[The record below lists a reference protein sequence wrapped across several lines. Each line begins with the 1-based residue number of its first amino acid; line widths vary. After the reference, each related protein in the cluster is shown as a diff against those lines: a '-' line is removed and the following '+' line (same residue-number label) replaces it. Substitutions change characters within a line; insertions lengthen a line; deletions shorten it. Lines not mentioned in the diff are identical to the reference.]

1 MDMQKYLSLFVS
13 EATEHIQ
20 EAGNDVARMAET
32 GWEAARVHSL
42 FRHFHSI
49 KGMAASM
56 GFEPIAALSHALEDL
71 FDRLR
76 KGEDAP
82 KDVVAEAV
90 LEAIDATSSM
100 VSVAARGGAAGG
112 DLPDPTPIIEK
123 IRGVLPPALA
133 RTASP
138 TSGSTSRPRPAA
150 TERPGPPGADG
161 HLFRCF
167 IGVDPGAQLRGA
179 RAAVALKQ
187 LESLGR
193 VITCDPGREA
203 LTSPDFPG
211 EISLLLA
218 TDRSESAVVAAL
230 KDIVDLQ
237 RIEIREE
244 VPAAGARRPGAA
256 PAKRAAGP
264 SGPAEPAEAQ
274 PAGPSTLRINTEMLD
289 LFLESLS
296 EMMARRGTLAEAL
309 RSSDLRAAREAMEK
323 LSASIDGLREK
334 VMVIRLLSFDHITP
348 RLGRTLRD
356 LCRRTGKR
364 VSLRITGAEVALD
377 RSVLEELIDP
387 LNHILRNAV
396 DHGVETPEQREALGK
411 PAAGTVLIEV
421 SRSGHQVLVAVQ
433 DDGKGF
439 SLEAIRRA
447 ALAGGFATE
456 AELAAMDEQRTLMLT
471 TIPGF
476 STASSVT
483 EVSGRGVG
491 MDVVRTRIEALGGH
505 MQIRSRRGEGTRIEM
520 ALPLTVAVMDAFLVG
535 CRAGVFAVPAS
546 CVAGVQL
553 AEPARIRSSLS
564 GSFLAGQEA
573 TSSPTFIPLLTL
585 DEVFGTLPASAP
597 PSPASAPSSMVIT
610 YQVNGARGALA
621 VDTILGRGEVVV
633 KPLGMP
639 LEKMRR
645 YSGAALLDDGRVAL
659 ILDLAN
665 LARA

>member
-13 EATEHIQ
+13 EANEHIQ
-20 EAGNDVARMAET
+20 EAGQDVARMAET

-82 KDVVAEAV
+82 KDLVAEAV

-100 VSVAARGGAAGG
+100 VAAAARGGAEGD

-123 IRGVLPPALA
+123 IRGVLPQPVA
-133 RTASP
+133 R
-138 TSGSTSRPRPAA
+138 AA
-150 TERPGPPGADG
+150 GADG
-161 HLFRCF
+161 RLYRCF
-167 IGVDPGAQLRGA
+167 IGVDPGAQLRGP
-179 RAAVALKQ
+179 RAAIALKQ

-211 EISLLLA
+211 ELSVLLA

-230 KDIVDLQ
+230 KDILDLQ

-244 VPAAGARRPGAA
+244 VPAAGAMRPGAA

-264 SGPAEPAEAQ
+264 AETAEAE

-296 EMMARRGTLAEAL
+296 EMMARRGALAEAL
-309 RSSDLRAAREAMEK
+309 KSSDLRAAREAMEK
-323 LSASIDGLREK
+323 LSASLDGLREK

-364 VSLRITGAEVALD
+364 VSLRITGAEVSLD
-377 RSVLEELIDP
+377 RSVLEALIDP

-396 DHGVETPEQREALGK
+396 DHGIEMPEQREALGK
-411 PAAGTVLIEV
+411 PAAGTVLIEI

-505 MQIRSRRGEGTRIEM
+505 MQIRSRSGEGTRIEM

-546 CVAGVQL
+546 CVSGVQL

-573 TSSPTFIPLLTL
+573 ASSPTFIPLLTL
-585 DEVFGTLPASAP
+585 DEVFGALPASSPEGLAESAHCSP
-597 PSPASAPSSMVIT
+597 PASMVLT
-610 YQVNGARGALA
+610 YQMNGVRGALA
-621 VDTILGRGEVVV
+621 VDTIIGRLEVVV

-639 LEKMRR
+639 LEKMRK

-665 LARA
+665 LSRV

>member
-20 EAGNDVARMAET
+20 EAGNDVAQMAET

-82 KDVVAEAV
+82 KDVVAEVV

-100 VSVAARGGAAGG
+100 VAAAAQGGAAGG
-112 DLPDPTPIIEK
+112 EATGADLPDPTPIIEK
-123 IRGVLPPALA
+123 IRGVLPPAVA

-138 TSGSTSRPRPAA
+138 TSGSTSRPGPAA
-150 TERPGPPGADG
+150 PGRLAPTGADG

-167 IGVDPGAQLRGA
+167 IGVDPLAQLRGA
-179 RAAVALKQ
+179 RAAVAIKQ
-187 LESLGR
+187 LETLGR

-244 VPAAGARRPGAA
+244 VPAAGARRPGA
-256 PAKRAAGP
+256 
-264 SGPAEPAEAQ
+264 GPAEPAEAQ

-309 RSSDLRAAREAMEK
+309 RLSDLRAAREAMEK

-364 VSLRITGAEVALD
+364 VSLRITGAEVSLD

-396 DHGVETPEQREALGK
+396 DHGVESPEQREALGK

-421 SRSGHQVLVAVQ
+421 SRSGHQVSVAVQ
-433 DDGKGF
+433 DDGRGF

-546 CVAGVQL
+546 CVGGVQL

-573 TSSPTFIPLLTL
+573 ASSPTFIPLLTL
-585 DEVFGTLPASAP
+585 DEVFGTLPASTPEGHAE
-597 PSPASAPSSMVIT
+597 SALSSSPSSMVLT

-621 VDTILGRGEVVV
+621 VDTILGRREVVV